1 MIIDMVEVS
10 LKHILLF
17 VLAFGVAQAASAAQ
31 TIPPVDFAPTLEAV
45 RGPACA
51 DKPYVYLTSDAF
63 GTKPAKPPYGI
74 YLCTT
79 RLITGDD
86 ADWISQIKSIGA
98 DVSLQLISSPA
109 RPLP

>member
-1 MIIDMVEVS
+1 MVEVS

-17 VLAFGVAQAASAAQ
+17 VLAFGVVQAASAADA
-31 TIPPVDFAPTLEAV
+31 IPPVEFAPTLEAAK
-45 RGPACA
+45 GPVCA
-51 DKPYVYLTSDAF
+51 DKPFVYLTADAF
-63 GTKPAKPPYGI
+63 GSKPAKKPYGI

-79 RLITGDD
+79 RLITGED

-98 DVSLQLISSPA
+98 DVSLQLVATPS